1 MQTSASA
8 HHPPESAGR
17 ILTARIPVVSLEATI
32 ADIERLLVNKHSQ
45 FDSINYIYVVDRA
58 GVLCGVLTIKSI
70 FRVPKV
76 TRVKDV
82 MVTDVISARAT
93 VDQERLALLA
103 LRHNLKAIPVVDKED
118 HLLGV
123 VASDTIL
130 SILHHESKEDLLLR
144 AGVRRFDRDS
154 VDPLTAPVFTHV
166 KKRLPWLLVGLF
178 GGTVGAAIISYFEDA
193 LAAELLL
200 VAFIPALVYMA
211 DAVGT
216 QSEMLFVHAA
226 SLQDKVL
233 LGRYLKREFQIS
245 SILSLVL
252 ATALSLVAFL
262 WFDSGVLTITIG
274 LSLLLAVLS
283 ASMFAVILPWI
294 LIRLRRDPAVASGP
308 FVTIFSDLLTIT
320 IYFLIAEAV
329 MRFFA

>member
-1 MQTSASA
+1 
-8 HHPPESAGR
+8 
-17 ILTARIPVVSLEATI
+17 
-32 ADIERLLVNKHSQ
+32 
-45 FDSINYIYVVDRA
+45 
-58 GVLCGVLTIKSI
+58 
-70 FRVPKV
+70 
-76 TRVKDV
+76 
-82 MVTDVISARAT
+82 VISARAS

-144 AGVRRFDRDS
+144 AGVRRFDRDA
-154 VDPLTAPVFTHV
+154 VDPLTAPVLTHV
-166 KKRLPWLLVGLF
+166 KKRLPWLLVGLL
-178 GGTVGAAIISYFEDA
+178 GGTVGAVIISYFEDA

-200 VAFIPALVYMA
+200 VAFIPALVYMT

-216 QSEMLFVHAA
+216 QSEMLFVHSA
-226 SLQDKVL
+226 SFQEKVSL
-233 LGRYLKREFQIS
+233 SSYLKRELQVS
-245 SILSLVL
+245 SILSIVL
-252 ATALSLVAFL
+252 AATLSSIAFF

-274 LSLLLAVLS
+274 VSLLLAVLS
-283 ASMFAVILPWI
+283 ASIFAVVLPWI

-320 IYFLIAEAV
+320 IYFLVAEAV

>member
-1 MQTSASA
+1 MQPPASA

-82 MVTDVISARAT
+82 MVTDVISARAS

-144 AGVRRFDRDS
+144 AGVRRFDRDA
-154 VDPLTAPVFTHV
+154 VDPLTAPVLTHV
-166 KKRLPWLLVGLF
+166 KKRLPWLLVGLL
-178 GGTVGAAIISYFEDA
+178 GGTVGAVIISYFEDA

-200 VAFIPALVYMA
+200 VAFIPALVYMT

-216 QSEMLFVHAA
+216 QSEMLFVHSA
-226 SLQDKVL
+226 SFQEKVSL
-233 LGRYLKREFQIS
+233 SSYLKRELQVS
-245 SILSLVL
+245 SILSIVL
-252 ATALSLVAFL
+252 AATLSSIAFF

-274 LSLLLAVLS
+274 VSLLLAVLS
-283 ASMFAVILPWI
+283 ASIFAVVLPWI

-320 IYFLIAEAV
+320 IYFLVAEAV